1 MIKIFYN
8 NKFIILSDQISDEK
22 SATKINFL
30 DKEDT
35 KKALNNFLFI
45 NDLININIYN
55 LNAQETDEFLAK
67 NFVFIQAAGGIVSD
81 DDGKVLFIK
90 RLGFVDLP
98 KGKVEAKE
106 DIQEAAVR
114 EVCEECGMQE
124 NDLSEVMLFD
134 KTYHIYPYK
143 ESYALKET
151 VWFSMSYQGDNKLTP
166 QTEED
171 ITELFWV
178 NKNEITNLY
187 AETYLSL
194 VGLLEKV

>member
-8 NKFIILSDQISDEK
+8 NKFIILSAQISDEI

-30 DKEDT
+30 NKEEA

-45 NDLININIYN
+45 NDSININIYN
-55 LNAQETDEFLAK
+55 INPKETDGFLAE

-81 DDGKVLFIK
+81 SKNNVLFIK

-98 KGKVEAKE
+98 KGKVEKGE

-114 EVCEECGMQE
+114 EVCEECGMLE
-124 NDLSEVMLFD
+124 NDLWDVKLFD
-134 KTYHIYPYK
+134 KTYHIYPFK
-143 ESYALKET
+143 ESYAFKET
-151 VWFSMSYQGDNKLTP
+151 VWFNMSYHGDNKLTP

-178 NKNEITNLY
+178 KKNKISNLY
-187 AETYLSL
+187 SETYLSL
-194 VGLLEKV
+194 VDLLEKV